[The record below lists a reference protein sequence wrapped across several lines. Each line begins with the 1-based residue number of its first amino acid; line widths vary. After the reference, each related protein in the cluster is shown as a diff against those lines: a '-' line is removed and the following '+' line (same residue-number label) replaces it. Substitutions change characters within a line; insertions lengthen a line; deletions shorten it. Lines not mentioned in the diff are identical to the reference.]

1 MIHPRAVMFIM
12 LLWISALLL
21 LGGCAAPGFLAGS
34 GATATATTASTTYQ
48 TFKTVTIIKAG
59 VDTALAIEG
68 KKTTTDHVVSSLTG
82 KDCKAMRIIEE
93 ETLELYCVET
103 RPDFLTDMKQPK
115 GE

>member
-21 LGGCAAPGFLAGS
+21 LGGCAAPGFLAGG
-34 GATATATTASTTYQ
+34 GATATGATTTYQ
-48 TFKTVTIIKAG
+48 TFKTVTLMKAG

-103 RPDFLTDMKQPK
+103 MPDFLTDMKQPK